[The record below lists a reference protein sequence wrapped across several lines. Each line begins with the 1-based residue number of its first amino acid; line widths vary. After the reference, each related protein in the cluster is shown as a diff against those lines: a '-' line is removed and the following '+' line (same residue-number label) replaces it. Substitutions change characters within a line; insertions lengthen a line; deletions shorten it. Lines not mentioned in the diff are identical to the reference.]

1 MSTKADAAKKAAEKE
16 AQSWAEPTSAPIPVT
31 ILTGFLG
38 AGKTTLLNR
47 ILKENHGE
55 KIAVIENEFGEEGVD
70 NEILADTKEQIVEM
84 NNGCI
89 CCTVRGDLIRIL
101 NNLYKRRAKG
111 EFNFSRVVI
120 ETTGMADPAP
130 VAQTFFA
137 DEKVNERYLLDAVV
151 TVVDAKHGLTQLK
164 DFTEAQQ
171 QVAFA
176 DRLLV
181 SKTDVT
187 TPEETQKLMERLRGL
202 NVRAPIKKVHFG
214 ETPIKELLDI
224 RGFNLNAILDIQ
236 PDFLTNSDHEHHD
249 EVASFYI
256 KTEKP
261 LDVRKVD
268 RYIGSLINLYGEQ
281 MLRYKG
287 ILNIK
292 GEPRRVVFQGVHMM
306 AGFDFASEWP
316 EGAKRESTVVFIGRK
331 LPEALFRE
339 LFEDCYA
346 TDETPDDVA
355 AYAQGN
361 AQADAAR
368 TK

>member
-1 MSTKADAAKKAAEKE
+1 MSTKADAAIKAAAKE
-16 AQSWAEPTSAPIPVT
+16 AESWGPPPTDAPIPVT

-47 ILKENHGE
+47 ILKEPHGE

-70 NEILADTKEQIVEM
+70 NEILADSKEQIVEM

-101 NNLYKRRAKG
+101 NSLYKRRSKG
-111 EFNFSRVVI
+111 ELKFDRVVI

-137 DEKVNERYLLDAVV
+137 DEKINERYLLDAVI

-164 DFTEAQQ
+164 EFTEAQQ

-181 SKTDVT
+181 SKADLASDD
-187 TPEETQKLMERLRGL
+187 ETQKLMEHLRRL
-202 NVRAPIKKVHFG
+202 NVRAPIKKVNFG
-214 ETPIKELLDI
+214 VTPIKDLLDI
-224 RGFNLNAILDIQ
+224 RGFNLNAILEIQ

-249 EVASFYI
+249 EVGSFVI
-256 KTEKP
+256 KADRP

-316 EGAKRESTVVFIGRK
+316 ADAKRESTVVFIGRK

-346 TDETPDDVA
+346 TDETPDDVK
-355 AYAQGN
+355 AYAQSSVV
-361 AQADAAR
+361 
-368 TK
+368 

>member
-1 MSTKADAAKKAAEKE
+1 MSTKADIAKKAAEKE
-16 AQSWAEPTSAPIPVT
+16 AQTWAAPSATDSPIPVT

-70 NEILADTKEQIVEM
+70 NEILADSKEQIVEM

-101 NNLYKRRAKG
+101 NSLYKRRAKG
-111 EFNFSRVVI
+111 EFNFTRVVI

-137 DEKVNERYLLDAVV
+137 DEKVNERYLLDAVI
-151 TVVDAKHGLTQLK
+151 TVVDAKHGMTQLK

-187 TPEETQKLMERLRGL
+187 SEEETQKLMERLRGL
-202 NVRAPIKKVHFG
+202 NVRAPITKVNFG
-214 ETPIKELLDI
+214 VTPIKELIDI

-256 KTEKP
+256 KTDKP

-316 EGAKRESTVVFIGRK
+316 ADAKRESTVVFIGRK

-346 TDETPDDVA
+346 SDETPDDVK
-355 AYAQGN
+355 AYAQGSVV
-361 AQADAAR
+361 
-368 TK
+368 

>member
-187 TPEETQKLMERLRGL
+187 TAEETQKLMERLRGL

-316 EGAKRESTVVFIGRK
+316 EGATRESTVVFIGRK

-355 AYAQGN
+355 AYANGN

>member
-16 AQSWAEPTSAPIPVT
+16 AQSWGDAPTDAPIPVT

-47 ILKENHGE
+47 ILRENHGE

-101 NNLYKRRAKG
+101 NSLYKRRAKG
-111 EFNFSRVVI
+111 EFNFTRVII

-164 DFTEAQQ
+164 DFSEAQQ

-187 TPEETQKLMERLRGL
+187 AEEETQKLMERLRKL
-202 NVRAPIKKVHFG
+202 NVRAPIKKVNFG
-214 ETPIKELLDI
+214 ETPIQDLLDI
-224 RGFNLNAILDIQ
+224 RGFNLNAILEIQ
-236 PDFLTNSDHEHHD
+236 PDFLTNDDHEHHD
-249 EVASFYI
+249 EVHSFVI
-256 KTEKP
+256 KSDRA

-287 ILNIK
+287 ILYIK

-316 EGAKRESTVVFIGRK
+316 DDVKKESTIVFIGRR
-331 LPEALFRE
+331 LPEPLFRE
-339 LFEDCYA
+339 LFEDCIA
-346 TDETPDDVA
+346 TDETPDDPK
-355 AYAQGN
+355 AYAQSS
-361 AQADAAR
+361 AS
-368 TK
+368 

>member
-1 MSTKADAAKKAAEKE
+1 MSTKADAARKAAEKE
-16 AQSWAEPTSAPIPVT
+16 AQSWGAAPAEGPIPVT

-101 NNLYKRRAKG
+101 NNLYKRRSKG
-111 EFNFSRVVI
+111 EFTFSRVII

-164 DFTEAQQ
+164 DFSEAQQ

-187 TPEETQKLMERLRGL
+187 PEAQTQQLMERLRKL
-202 NVRAPIKKVHFG
+202 NVRAPIKQVHFG
-214 ETPIKELLDI
+214 ETPIQELLDI
-224 RGFNLNAILDIQ
+224 RGFNLNAILEIQ
-236 PDFLTNSDHEHHD
+236 PDFLTSDDHEHHD
-249 EVASFYI
+249 EVHSFVI
-256 KTEKP
+256 KSDRP

-287 ILNIK
+287 ILYIK

-316 EGAKRESTVVFIGRK
+316 DDVKKESTIVFIGRK
-331 LPEALFRE
+331 LPEGLFRE
-339 LFEDCYA
+339 LFEDCFA
-346 TDETPDDVA
+346 TDATPDDPK
-355 AYAQGN
+355 AYAQGDS
-361 AQADAAR
+361 A
-368 TK
+368 

>member
-1 MSTKADAAKKAAEKE
+1 MSTRADAAARAAQKAAQAE
-16 AQSWAEPTSAPIPVT
+16 AESWGAPPTDALIPVT

-47 ILKENHGE
+47 ILREQHGR

-70 NEILADTKEQIVEM
+70 GAILERGEEQIAVM

-101 NNLYKRRAKG
+101 NKLYRQKSKG
-111 EFNFSRVVI
+111 EIDFERVII

-137 DEKVNERYLLDAVV
+137 DEKVNERYLLDAVI
-151 TVVDAKHGLTQLK
+151 TVVDAKHALKQL
-164 DFTEAQQ
+164 DEFTEAQQ

-176 DRLLV
+176 DRILV
-181 SKTDVT
+181 SKTDLVD
-187 TPEETQKLMERLRGL
+187 EETLSKVLARLRKI
-202 NVRAPIKKVHFG
+202 NVRAPILKVHFG
-214 ETPIKELLDI
+214 ETQLEEILDI
-224 RGFNLNAILDIQ
+224 RGFNLNAILEIH
-236 PDFLTNSDHEHHD
+236 PDFLTNDEHEHQD
-249 EVASFYI
+249 EVRSFYV
-256 KTEKP
+256 KTDRP
-261 LDVRKVD
+261 LDVRKID

-292 GEPRRVVFQGVHMM
+292 GEPRKVVFQGVHMM
-306 AGFDFASEWP
+306 AGFDFGPEWKP
-316 EGAKRESTVVFIGRK
+316 DEPRESVIVFIGRK

-346 TDETPDDVA
+346 TDATPEDVR
-355 AYAQGN
+355 AYAAGS
-361 AQADAAR
+361 
-368 TK
+368 K

>member
-16 AQSWAEPTSAPIPVT
+16 AQSWGAEPTGGPIPVT

-47 ILKENHGE
+47 ILRENHGE

-89 CCTVRGDLIRIL
+89 CCTVCGDLIRIL
-101 NNLYKRRAKG
+101 NSLYKRRARG
-111 EFNFSRVVI
+111 EFNFTRVII

-164 DFTEAQQ
+164 DFSEAQQ

-187 TPEETQKLMERLRGL
+187 AEEETQKLMERLRKL
-202 NVRAPIKKVHFG
+202 NVRAPIKKVNFG
-214 ETPIKELLDI
+214 ETPIQDLLDI
-224 RGFNLNAILDIQ
+224 RGFNLNAILEIQ
-236 PDFLTNSDHEHHD
+236 PDFLTSDDHEHHD
-249 EVASFYI
+249 EVHSFVI
-256 KTEKP
+256 KSEKP

-287 ILNIK
+287 ILYIK

-316 EGAKRESTVVFIGRK
+316 DDAKKESTIVFIGRK
-331 LPEALFRE
+331 LPEPLFRE
-339 LFEDCYA
+339 LFEDCIA
-346 TDETPDDVA
+346 TDETPDDPK
-355 AYAQGN
+355 AYAQG
-361 AQADAAR
+361 R
-368 TK
+368 VE

>member
-1 MSTKADAAKKAAEKE
+1 MSTKADNAKKAADKDAE
-16 AQSWAEPTSAPIPVT
+16 SWGPEPTEQPIPVT

-47 ILKENHGE
+47 ILKEPHGE

-70 NEILADTKEQIVEM
+70 NEILADSKEQIVEM

-101 NNLYKRRAKG
+101 NSLYKRRSKG
-111 EFNFSRVVI
+111 ELKFDRVVI

-137 DEKVNERYLLDAVV
+137 DEKVNERYLLDAVI

-164 DFTEAQQ
+164 EFTEAQQ

-187 TPEETQKLMERLRGL
+187 TEEETLKLMERLRRL
-202 NVRAPIKKVHFG
+202 NVRAPIKKVNFG
-214 ETPIKELLDI
+214 VTPIKELLDI
-224 RGFNLNAILDIQ
+224 RGFNLNAILEIQ

-249 EVASFYI
+249 EVASFVI
-256 KTEKP
+256 KADRP

-346 TDETPDDVA
+346 TDDTPDDVK
-355 AYAQGN
+355 AYAQSSVV
-361 AQADAAR
+361 
-368 TK
+368 